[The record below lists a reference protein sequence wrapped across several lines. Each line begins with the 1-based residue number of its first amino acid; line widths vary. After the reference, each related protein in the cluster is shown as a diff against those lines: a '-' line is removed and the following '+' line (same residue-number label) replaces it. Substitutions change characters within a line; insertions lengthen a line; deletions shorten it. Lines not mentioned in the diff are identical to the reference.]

1 MRLSPSDSRKR
12 SSSSTRT
19 ICGGGTAALSMLVDE
34 LLKTALGALLD
45 NVIASDFIVES
56 PHYPVLKVEVKIDVD
71 FAILAGIVPDRGRRR
86 LGPGSRR
93 AEPVAGGAFVEAD
106 DVLGID
112 ENGRLGGRR
121 RGSVRDRRRRRLACR
136 PRRGRLG
143 ERRGRRDVRLG
154 HRLGRRGRGRRL
166 PKGAGGEA

>member
-93 AEPVAGGAFVEAD
+93 AE
-106 DVLGID
+106 
-112 ENGRLGGRR
+112 
-121 RGSVRDRRRRRLACR
+121 
-136 PRRGRLG
+136 
-143 ERRGRRDVRLG
+143 RRGRRDVRLG

-166 PKGAGGEA
+166 QKGAGGEAECARKARRHGKPPPFDRPAFRLHRPCIAAPSLVGPSTLVASH